1 MYTLYKQAADGWQV
15 LAYCDSP
22 TEAAQAIDRDI
33 EEMDECAEYRVEEGR
48 RDEGYIGRA
57 GQHGDIDGER
67 AVQVSG

>member
-33 EEMDECAEYRVEEGR
+33 EEMDDCAEYRIVTE
-48 RDEGYIGRA
+48 
-57 GQHGDIDGER
+57 
-67 AVQVSG
+67 